1 MINRVLLFSKNYNSS
16 NLKNLN
22 LNKEIDGFGNL
33 VSPKKIVTMDSFDKL
48 KTIKPSFNTP
58 PGQYENNQIS
68 VALNLSTNISQYESE
83 KIYSSM
89 LSNYSFKSTKDLSS
103 TILKIILTMFILDIL
118 LTIMI
123 KNNLNFFRI
132 FAKKIIY

>member
-1 MINRVLLFSKNYNSS
+1 MVKLPISSLFPDMINRVLLFSKNYNSS

-22 LNKEIDGFGNL
+22 LNKEIEDL
-33 VSPKKIVTMDSFDKL
+33 ATSSPKKIVTLDSFDKL
-48 KTIKPSFNTP
+48 KTIKPSFNIP

-68 VALNLSTNISQYESE
+68 IALNLSTNISQYQSE

-89 LSNYSFKSTKDLSS
+89 LSIIPLKHKDLSS

-123 KNNLNFFRI
+123 KNN
-132 FAKKIIY
+132 